1 MRLLFPPVKGR
12 RAASPT
18 RRSSPPQT
26 GGVLL
31 TLVLGA
37 LVLSGCDLLR
47 DKTPE
52 PASFVVPIANQEAE
66 LEIALTIAERQMGL
80 QKRLNLGEN
89 EGMAFLYEQPQR
101 ASFWMKNTEI
111 PLDIGF
117 FTGDGIL
124 REVHR
129 MLPNVEIPVRSYR
142 SDIVIAVEMN
152 ERWFRKRGI
161 QPGDSI
167 DLSALKRAI
176 RARGEDPDDY
186 PIQTARGLRP

>member
-1 MRLLFPPVKGR
+1 MNPFRRFFPPR
-12 RAASPT
+12 
-18 RRSSPPQT
+18 T
-26 GGVLL
+26 GGAGL

-37 LVLSGCDLLR
+37 LVLSGCDLFR
-47 DKTPE
+47 ERAPE

-66 LEIALTIAERQMGL
+66 IELALTIAERQMGL
-80 QKRLNLGEN
+80 QKRLILGEN

-129 MLPNVEIPVRSYR
+129 MLPNVEIATRSYR
-142 SDIVIAVEMN
+142 DDIVIAVEMN
-152 ERWFRKRGI
+152 EHWFRKRGI
-161 QPGDSI
+161 KPGDSI

-186 PIQTARGLRP
+186 PIQTARSLRP